1 MSAQAQAI
9 LSELAVVAL
18 ERELRRTD
26 PALGTAVVAIKRYQQ
41 ERFAH
46 TYADLLASDRYAAAS
61 RFFLDELYGPKD
73 FTARDTQFARVVPGL
88 VRLFPRELVQTVTL
102 LARLHALSE
111 TLDTAMARC
120 ADASRVDRATY
131 VRAWQSVGRPDAR
144 EEQIRLTLSVGA
156 DLDRL
161 TRKPLLRTSLHMMR
175 GPARAAGLAA
185 LQQFLES
192 GFDTF
197 KAMEGAATF
206 LAIVGE
212 RERALAS
219 ALFGCDR
226 NSPDGHDTLLGQLP

>member
-1 MSAQAQAI
+1 MNPEAQAI
-9 LSELAVVAL
+9 LSELDVVSR

-26 PALGTAVVAIKRYQQ
+26 ALLGAAVVALKRYQQ
-41 ERFAH
+41 ERFAR
-46 TYADLLASDRYAAAS
+46 TYGDLLGSTRYAAAS

-73 FTARDTQFARVVPGL
+73 FTERDAQFARVVPGL
-88 VRLFPRELVQTVTL
+88 VRLFPRELVQTVTV

-120 ADASRVDRATY
+120 LVGHRVDRDAY
-131 VRAWQSVGRPDAR
+131 VKAWQRVGRPEAR
-144 EEQIRLTLSVGA
+144 EEQIRLTLSVGE

-161 TRKPLLRTSLHMMR
+161 TRKPLLRTSLHLMR

-185 LQQFLES
+185 LQEFLES

-197 KAMEGAATF
+197 KSMGSAGAF

-212 RERALAS
+212 RERALAA
-219 ALFGCDR
+219 ALFAADEAPRSGEE
-226 NSPDGHDTLLGQLP
+226 LLGQLP